1 MPIDFI
7 LYEIS
12 YANALLF
19 ASSLPD
25 YSDDGKEDKGGW
37 DKSLDANDP
46 NNFKQNTTADNEPYE
61 YVWTQD

>member
-1 MPIDFI
+1 MPIDVI

-19 ASSLPD
+19 ASSLP
-25 YSDDGKEDKGGW
+25 SDDSKDNKGGW

-46 NNFKQNTTADNEPYE
+46 NNFNQNTTDNEPYE
-61 YVWTQD
+61 YV

>member
-1 MPIDFI
+1 MPIDVI

-19 ASSLPD
+19 ASSLP
-25 YSDDGKEDKGGW
+25 SDDSKDDKGGW

-46 NNFKQNTTADNEPYE
+46 NNFNQNTTDNEPYE
-61 YVWTQD
+61 YV

>member
-19 ASSLPD
+19 ASSLP
-25 YSDDGKEDKGGW
+25 SDNSKDDKGGW

-46 NNFKQNTTADNEPYE
+46 NNFNQNTTADNEPYE
-61 YVWTQD
+61 YV

>member
-7 LYEIS
+7 LYELS

-25 YSDDGKEDKGGW
+25 YNSDDSKEDKGGW

-46 NNFKQNTTADNEPYE
+46 NNNLNQNTTADNEPYE
-61 YVWTQD
+61 YV

>member
-1 MPIDFI
+1 MPVDFI

-19 ASSLPD
+19 ASSLP
-25 YSDDGKEDKGGW
+25 SDDSKGDDGRGW

-46 NNFKQNTTADNEPYE
+46 NNFNKNTTADNEPYE
-61 YVWTQD
+61 YV